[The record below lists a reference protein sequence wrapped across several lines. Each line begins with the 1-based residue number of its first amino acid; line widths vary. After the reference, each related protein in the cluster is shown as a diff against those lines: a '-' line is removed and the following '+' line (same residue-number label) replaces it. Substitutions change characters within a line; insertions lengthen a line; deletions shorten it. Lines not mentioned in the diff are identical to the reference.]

1 MSRVAA
7 ATDVFHAIADPT
19 RRAMLERLKAGELS
33 AGDLANGFE
42 LTQPAL
48 SKHLRV
54 LRDCGLVSVREEGRY
69 RYYGLVGSA
78 IREVVD
84 WAAHFETFWPKKL
97 EGLGAH
103 LRRKA
108 RERS

>member
-1 MSRVAA
+1 
-7 ATDVFHAIADPT
+7 
-19 RRAMLERLKAGELS
+19 MLERLRAGELS
-33 AGDLANGFE
+33 AGDLASGFD

-54 LRDCGLVSVREEGRY
+54 LRDSGLVSVREDGRF
-69 RYYGLVGSA
+69 RYYGIVASA

-84 WAAHFETFWPKKL
+84 WAAHFETFWPTKL
-97 EGLGAH
+97 DGLGAH

-108 RERS
+108 HDRS